1 MSPRRESPPPPPSG
15 SAGRPAPDVSE
26 VLAQIR
32 LLAAQQRD
40 GLLSLRRD
48 LLEASTHALAGMA
61 TLLREASPGPLP
73 PSAADSVQETLAAVE
88 ANLALL
94 RSLDTVRTHV
104 WDALVASGVTRGV
117 RLDAPV

>member
-1 MSPRRESPPPPPSG
+1 MTSHPEEPLSPRSRTGSPS
-15 SAGRPAPDVSE
+15 APDAVA

-40 GLLSLRRD
+40 GLLTLRRD
-48 LLEASTHALAGMA
+48 LLEASTQALAGVA
-61 TLLREASPGPLP
+61 TLLREAAPGPLP
-73 PSAADSVQETLAAVE
+73 PSAAARIQETLAAVE

-104 WDALVASGVTRGV
+104 WDALVSSGVTTGV
-117 RLDAPV
+117 RLDAPA